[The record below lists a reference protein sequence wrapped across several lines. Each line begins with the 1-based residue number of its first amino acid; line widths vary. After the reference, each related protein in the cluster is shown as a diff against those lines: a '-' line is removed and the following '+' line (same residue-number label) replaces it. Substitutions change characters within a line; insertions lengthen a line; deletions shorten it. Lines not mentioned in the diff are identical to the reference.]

1 MKKILILLGLTALY
15 CGNTVAASRS
25 ENVPF
30 RQATT
35 NQRVTTSTVPV
46 SRSAVNVRSVSDKN
60 VSGGRVASVN
70 KSAKN
75 TTARNAQNTNVVS
88 RTAVNRAASNAVSG
102 TQTGAAYEKCKA
114 AYFACMDQFC
124 ELKSDDYRRCSCS
137 SRVENL
143 ADLRESLLNAG
154 NKLTEF
160 TENLDVVGMTAQ
172 QATAMH
178 TASDGENA
186 LTADTSASKAILQAI
201 MNSIRGD
208 KATVGGKY
216 SELNSLTLS
225 FDSVNAFGTSD
236 VGQAIAAYN
245 GANLY
250 SAVYPQCRKAVVA
263 DCNDAS
269 LQRAVTAYL
278 MAIEQDC
285 NTVQTA
291 IEKQQSEL
299 KAGLREGSAMLDLAR
314 IENRQKHNSDDFT
327 TCLNNVES
335 AILSEEVCGAGYH
348 RCLDNGEYIDVST
361 GAPIKGVVEFY
372 KLEKLLTFDNTQ
384 DITTQ
389 QLAKISSNQTFVK
402 NFESRVKKFAE
413 TALDK
418 CVENAD
424 NVWAD
429 YLNKAMLDIYYAQQA
444 KVKEIKQGCFD
455 FVSQCYMNGDNAITA
470 AMRELIGKN
479 DVIVQ
484 PYSIALQG
492 AMCKDYV
499 DSCNKM
505 FDDNIIQKYIEN
517 RQTTDT
523 LTACRAIVKQCFD
536 SYGGTNYENF
546 YYPYSGL
553 WDRINGSSPIDWF
566 TLYDNDSAEYV
577 SVCARQLQTV
587 DACNNRDII
596 AQAFGGFDRYTGQ
609 LKSNKIAI
617 NNERDDV
624 YYGFG
629 KSNSDIIHRG
639 LRSTGVATEV
649 YNQIV
654 DTLTINC
661 SNLNGVFRPYQYMN
675 LLEANTYNADNF
687 CEINDTSTDDYAVW
701 SNENMC
707 PRGYNDSVDVQSWG
721 ACLCWENNRFRSK
734 NGQSAKCVPALPVEG
749 ANDNV
754 CKSTDTIKTTNVKEN
769 DWCMETNSSFVCPL
783 DATSEP
789 HWDPNANKCV
799 CTTGSPNSKTHRC
812 EE

>member
-30 RQATT
+30 RQGTT
-35 NQRVTTSTVPV
+35 GQRVTTSTVPV

-60 VSGGRVASVN
+60 VSGGRVTSVN
-70 KSAKN
+70 QNKKN
-75 TTARNAQNTNVVS
+75 TIVRNPQNTNVVS
-88 RTAVNRAASNAVSG
+88 RAAVSRAVSTTISG

-124 ELKSDDYRRCSCS
+124 ELKSDEYRRCSCS

-236 VGQAIAAYN
+236 VGQTIAAYN

-291 IEKQQSEL
+291 IEKKQTEL

-372 KLEKLLTFDNTQ
+372 KLQDLLTFNNEQ
-384 DITTQ
+384 DITAQ
-389 QLAKISSNQTFVK
+389 QLSKIYSNQPFVTR
-402 NFESRVKKFAE
+402 FESRVKKFAE
-413 TALDK
+413 PALDK
-418 CVENAD
+418 CIESAD
-424 NVWAD
+424 EVWAD
-429 YLNKAMLDIYYAQQA
+429 YLDKAMLDIYYAQQA

-470 AMRELIGKN
+470 AMQELIGKN
-479 DVIVQ
+479 DVFVQ

-492 AMCKDYV
+492 AMCEDYV
-499 DSCNKM
+499 ASCNKM
-505 FDDNIIQKYIEN
+505 FDGTIIADYIAQ
-517 RQTTDT
+517 RQNTDT

-553 WDRINGSSPIDWF
+553 WNPRDIGDSPMNWF
-566 TLYDNDSAEYV
+566 ALKDNDGNYISM
-577 SVCARQLQTV
+577 CAKQLQTI
-587 DACNNRDII
+587 DACKDEKII
-596 AQAFGGFDRYTGQ
+596 EKAFGGFDKCSKGKVDGTE
-609 LKSNKIAI
+609 KNKFTCKDEDDGIALYGVSDNGGKYI
-617 NNERDDV
+617 N
-624 YYGFG
+624 
-629 KSNSDIIHRG
+629 RG

-654 DTLTINC
+654 DMLTINC
-661 SNLNGVFRPYQYMN
+661 ANLNGVFRPYQYMN
-675 LLEANTYNADNF
+675 LLEKATYNSNDF
-687 CEINDTSTDDYAVW
+687 CKISEFENGYGVKKD
-701 SNENMC
+701 ENMC
-707 PRGYNDSVDVQSWG
+707 PRGYNDSVEVGWWG
-721 ACLCWENNRFRSK
+721 ACLCWENNHLRSL
-734 NGQSAKCVPALPVEG
+734 NGHSAKCVAAIPFEG
-749 ANDNV
+749 NCETEGLTVIADV
-754 CKSTDTIKTTNVKEN
+754 N
-769 DWCMETNSSFVCPL
+769 DWCLEPNTSFACPL
-783 DATSEP
+783 KSDKSEIDVY
-789 HWDPNANKCV
+789 WQNGACKCLD
-799 CTTGSPNSKTHRC
+799 GSSPDIETHEC
-812 EE
+812 KK

>member
-30 RQATT
+30 RQGTT
-35 NQRVTTSTVPV
+35 GQRVTTSTVPV

-60 VSGGRVASVN
+60 VSGGRVTSVN
-70 KSAKN
+70 QNKKN
-75 TTARNAQNTNVVS
+75 TIVRNPQNTNVVS
-88 RTAVNRAASNAVSG
+88 RAAVSRAVSTTISG

-124 ELKSDDYRRCSCS
+124 ELKSDEYRRCSCS

-160 TENLDVVGMTAQ
+160 TENLDIVGMTTE

-236 VGQAIAAYN
+236 VGQTIAAYN

-348 RCLDNGEYIDVST
+348 RCLDNGEYIDAST
-361 GAPIKGVVEFY
+361 GAPIKGVTNFY
-372 KLEKLLTFDNTQ
+372 ELENMLTFDDTQ
-384 DITTQ
+384 DINLQ
-389 QLAKISSNQTFVK
+389 QLAKVYSNQAFVK

-413 TALDK
+413 PALDK
-418 CVENAD
+418 CIENAD
-424 NVWAD
+424 DVWAD

-455 FVSQCYMNGDNAITA
+455 FVSQCYMNSDNAITV
-470 AMRELIGKN
+470 AMQELIGKN

-499 DSCNKM
+499 ASCNNM
-505 FDDNIIQKYIEN
+505 FGGNIIKEYITQ
-517 RQTTDT
+517 RQNTDT

-536 SYGGTNYENF
+536 SYGGTNYEYF

-553 WDRINGSSPIDWF
+553 WGGKTDMSSMDWF
-566 TLYDNDSAEYV
+566 TLYDTDGQTYV
-577 SVCARQLQTV
+577 SACAKQLQTV
-587 DACNNRDII
+587 DACNDKSII
-596 AQAFGGFDRYTGQ
+596 EQAFGGFDKHKGTLQ
-609 LKSNKIAI
+609 ESIITA
-617 NNERDDV
+617 NNDSDNM
-624 YYGFG
+624 YYGF
-629 KSNSDIIHRG
+629 KSGESIIHRG
-639 LRSTGVATEV
+639 LRSTGVATEI

-654 DTLTINC
+654 DILTINC
-661 SNLNGVFRPYQYMN
+661 SNLNGVFRPYQYMH
-675 LLEANTYNADNF
+675 LLAIYDYNDF
-687 CEINDTSTDDYAVW
+687 CTIRINQKYGATQ
-701 SNENMC
+701 NENMC
-707 PRGYNDSVDVQSWG
+707 PRGYKESVDVQSWG
-721 ACLCWENNRFRSK
+721 ACLCWENNYFRSK
-734 NGQSAKCVPALPVEG
+734 NGQSAKCVPALPVQREAKDG
-749 ANDNV
+749 I
-754 CKSTDTIKTTNVKEN
+754 CKSDDTIKQTDVAEDN
-769 DWCMETNSSFVCPL
+769 WCMETNSSFVCPL
-783 DATSEP
+783 DATSDP
-789 HWDPNANKCV
+789 HWDFDKQKKCV
-799 CTTGSPNSKTHRC
+799 CNNGSLNPETYKC
-812 EE
+812 E